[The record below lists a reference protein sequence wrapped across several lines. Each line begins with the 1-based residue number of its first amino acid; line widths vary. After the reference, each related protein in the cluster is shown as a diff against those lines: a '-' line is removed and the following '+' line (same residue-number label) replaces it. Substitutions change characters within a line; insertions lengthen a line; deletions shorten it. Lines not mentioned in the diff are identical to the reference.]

1 MERELRRGATL
12 ECSFAEEQAALNLWN
27 ADWPSGLAHNAL
39 TKEAAMH
46 ITAFQ
51 LKLVGSVVLLFVLA
65 QLGALENPLVALGA
79 FVLPFWIWREHFKS
93 KQD

>member
-1 MERELRRGATL
+1 
-12 ECSFAEEQAALNLWN
+12 
-27 ADWPSGLAHNAL
+27 
-39 TKEAAMH
+39 MH